1 VKAVKTLCINACIA
15 LFATGILLPLFSYC
29 QCTGALQSIRYSMV
43 VPGTGND
50 SHTINIP
57 QFDASQGNLISVK
70 ISSVISLQYAFQLE
84 NNNHS
89 ATNYTLGVG
98 RNDYISSNAL
108 SSPLTNMNNIF
119 QNYGPYSL
127 GASDGVAGSGPD
139 YISVP
144 QFAVLNNYAD
154 ITDSITNGVANF
166 IGNGNVEFD
175 YYTTTYYKLAG
186 NYTFN
191 FTANDSINFTVSYY
205 YCSIPVITS
214 SLIGFDAKL
223 QKDNTI
229 NISWQIAD
237 DQTNRTY
244 NIERSSD
251 GTNFNEVTNV
261 RSIEDTVADY
271 FYDYHLNTNDKNKVY
286 FRLKIVDQNNNTTYS
301 SIREVD
307 LAEQQNGISL
317 YPNPSHSFIN
327 VVFNHTM
334 NNLQIDVLSST
345 GESIQKFHYA
355 NTSSAHIDF
364 INSLPPGV
372 YFIHAYDFDLKKNY
386 VLSFMTQ

>member
-1 VKAVKTLCINACIA
+1 MKAAKTLCIHACIA
-15 LFATGILLPLFSYC
+15 LFATGILLPAFSYS
-29 QCTGALQSIRYSMV
+29 QCTGSLKSISYSMV

-57 QFDASQGNLISVK
+57 QFDASKGNLVSVK
-70 ISSVISLQYAFQLE
+70 ISSVVSLQYAFQLE
-84 NNNHS
+84 NNNHA
-89 ATNYTLGVG
+89 ATNYTVSVG
-98 RNDYISSNAL
+98 RNDFISSTAL
-108 SSPLTNMNNIF
+108 SSPITNMGNIL

-127 GASDGVAGSGPD
+127 GASDGVTGSGPD

-175 YYTTTYYKLAG
+175 YFTTTYYKLAG

-191 FTANDSINFTVSYY
+191 FTANDVINFTVSYY
-205 YCSIPVITS
+205 YCNIPVPTS
-214 SLIGFDAKL
+214 SLINFDAKL

-229 NISWQIAD
+229 NLSWQTAN
-237 DQTNRTY
+237 DQVNRTY

-251 GTNFNEVTNV
+251 GTNFDELTNV
-261 RSIEDTVADY
+261 KSIEDTVADY
-271 FYDYHLNTNDKNKVY
+271 FYNYSVSANDKNKIY
-286 FRLKIVDQNNNTTYS
+286 FRLRIVDQNNNTTYS
-301 SIREVD
+301 ALREVD
-307 LAEQQNGISL
+307 LVDEQNEISL

-327 VVFNHTM
+327 VVFNHTL
-334 NNLQIDVLSST
+334 NNLQIDILSAG
-345 GESIQKFHYA
+345 GESLQKYNFA
-355 NTSSAHIDF
+355 NTSSAHINF
-364 INSLPPGV
+364 VNWLPPGV
-372 YFIHAYDFDLKKNY
+372 YFIHAYDPDLKKNY

>member
-1 VKAVKTLCINACIA
+1 VKAAKTLCIHACIA
-15 LFATGILLPLFSYC
+15 LFATGILLPAFSYS
-29 QCTGALQSIRYSMV
+29 QCTGSLKSISYSMV

-57 QFDASQGNLISVK
+57 QFDASKGNLVSVK
-70 ISSVISLQYAFQLE
+70 ISSVVSLQYAFQLE
-84 NNNHS
+84 NNNHA
-89 ATNYTLGVG
+89 ATNYTVSVG
-98 RNDYISSNAL
+98 RNDFISSTAL
-108 SSPLTNMNNIF
+108 SSPITNMGNIL

-127 GASDGVAGSGPD
+127 GASDGVTGSGPD

-175 YYTTTYYKLAG
+175 YFTTTYYKLAG

-191 FTANDSINFTVSYY
+191 FTANDVINFTVSYY
-205 YCSIPVITS
+205 YCNIPVPTS
-214 SLIGFDAKL
+214 SLINFDAKL

-229 NISWQIAD
+229 NLSWQTAN
-237 DQTNRTY
+237 DQVNRTY

-251 GTNFNEVTNV
+251 GTNFDELTNV
-261 RSIEDTVADY
+261 KSIEDTVADY
-271 FYDYHLNTNDKNKVY
+271 FYNYSVSANDKNKIY
-286 FRLKIVDQNNNTTYS
+286 FRLRIVDQNNNTTYS
-301 SIREVD
+301 ALREVD
-307 LAEQQNGISL
+307 LVDEQNEISL

-327 VVFNHTM
+327 VVFNHTL
-334 NNLQIDVLSST
+334 NNLQIDILSAG
-345 GESIQKFHYA
+345 GESLQKYNFA
-355 NTSSAHIDF
+355 NTSSAHINF
-364 INSLPPGV
+364 VNWLPPGV
-372 YFIHAYDFDLKKNY
+372 YFIHAYDPDLKKNY